1 MSDYY
6 EPKFIGGPKD
16 GGLVPIALWVL
27 DEVQLVQ
34 HLDDGR
40 NMIYYY
46 KLDDKS
52 KDYIY
57 QGQVEENEE

>member
-1 MSDYY
+1 M
-6 EPKFIGGPKD
+6 GGPKD